1 MLVSSGDNIKMIETR
16 NGEGNFDIL
25 FVSKVTG
32 ELVEI
37 KRNIYNPKDE
47 RIKKKIFFFAIFF
60 LMKFTS
66 QR

>member
-47 RIKKKIFFFAIFF
+47 IEQKAIV
-60 LMKFTS
+60 LGEAEEIEYVLWEE
-66 QR
+66 